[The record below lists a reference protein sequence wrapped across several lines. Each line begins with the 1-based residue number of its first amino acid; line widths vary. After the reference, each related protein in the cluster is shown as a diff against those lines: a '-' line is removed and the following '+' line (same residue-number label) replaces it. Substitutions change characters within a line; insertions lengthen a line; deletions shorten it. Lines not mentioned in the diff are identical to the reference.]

1 MASQSKELGRSPS
14 AGMAISV
21 AMTGVSATKAA
32 AFDAPNSVIERP
44 KRARET
50 AAVTTP

>member
-1 MASQSKELGRSPS
+1 MASQSIEVGHSPS
-14 AGMAISV
+14 AGIAIT
-21 AMTGVSATKAA
+21 AAITGVRATKAA
-32 AFDAPNSVIERP
+32 AFDAPSSMIERP